1 MDPLKRSK
9 SESIGDHQGVGKNG
23 TEQIL
28 FSKCALFVCN
38 KWDLVSE
45 NESQEVKNDSIDQ
58 LKDVFPGVDSESQII
73 FMSIERAKVQQKYGV
88 ISEKF
93 LSLMDGMKSMIL
105 NSIEARL
112 ELHWM

>member
-1 MDPLKRSK
+1 MNLLERSK
-9 SESIGDHQGVGKNG
+9 RASIGDQEDGKDR

-38 KWDLVSE
+38 KWDLVPE
-45 NESQEVKNDSIDQ
+45 NESQEVKNDSIQ
-58 LKDVFPGVDSESQII
+58 KLRDVCSGVDPESQII
-73 FMSIERAKVQQKYGV
+73 FMSIGRAKKKQKYGV
-88 ISEKF
+88 ISKNF
-93 LSLMDGMKSMIL
+93 LSLMDGMKWVIL